1 MIDINKYR
9 AKTTNQAQNRYLDHQ
24 IDPSFQGVN
33 RRFVSTFEDGNRRE
47 GL

>member
-33 RRFVSTFEDGNRRE
+33 RRSVLTFEDDNRRE
-47 GL
+47 SL